1 MDGCVTACVIYG
13 RFDSTIRFENELDGQ
28 FDLRFDSN
36 EKNDSQVPI
45 YSCTHITGVGVK
57 GLRPRT
63 NIITDCMAGRLLRA
77 YNVEFNWFKLSSWIN
92 VTEQWPYRL
101 SWIILEVEDNP
112 DIDDPLSLKN
122 VYDRSSVLSVNH
134 GPLAGFVDI

>member
-1 MDGCVTACVIYG
+1 MAT
-13 RFDSTIRFENELDGQ
+13 
-28 FDLRFDSN
+28 
-36 EKNDSQVPI
+36 
-45 YSCTHITGVGVK
+45 VGVK
-57 GLRPRT
+57 WLTPRT

-134 GPLAGFVDI
+134 SRPVSRICGYLIQLYKSRWIFTAPQNLAAG